1 EVHGKKYREMAEKT
15 TAKNITIDANR
26 GNVYGDDGSWL
37 ATSVPKYD
45 IRSDAM
51 TVKEED
57 VKENLVPLA
66 EGMSEMLGRT
76 ATYYQERLRK
86 ARAEKNRY
94 FPIVRNLGYSDY
106 IRIKNL
112 PLFNKGPYR
121 GGIIVEQR
129 TVREHPIGKIAERTV
144 GIEAFDRPGHY
155 EVGLEGFFN
164 ELLTGKDGRRLK
176 QKIGA
181 NQWKPVYDTNEI
193 EPHDGFDVVSTINV
207 NIQDIAH
214 HALLK
219 QLEHY

>member
-1 EVHGKKYREMAEKT
+1 
-15 TAKNITIDANR
+15 
-26 GNVYGDDGSWL
+26 
-37 ATSVPKYD
+37 
-45 IRSDAM
+45 
-51 TVKEED
+51 
-57 VKENLVPLA
+57 
-66 EGMSEMLGRT
+66 
-76 ATYYQERLRK
+76 
-86 ARAEKNRY
+86 
-94 FPIVRNLGYSDY
+94 
-106 IRIKNL
+106 

-219 QLEHY
+219 QLEHYEAEHGTVIVMEVETGDIKAIANLGRTSQGTYFEKLNYAIGESHEPGSTFKLMAFMAALEDKVIDTSTVVDTGPGVKTFYRRKI